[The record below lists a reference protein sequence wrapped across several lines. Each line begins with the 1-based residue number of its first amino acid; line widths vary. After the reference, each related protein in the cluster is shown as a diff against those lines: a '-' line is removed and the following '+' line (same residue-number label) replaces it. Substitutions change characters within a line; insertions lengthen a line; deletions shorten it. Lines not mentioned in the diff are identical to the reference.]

1 MTKLVGGDGRT
12 HIESRLMRESLQ
24 DRGVLSKTESERDL
38 QIFPDV
44 SLVSIGGQSI
54 FDRGKDAILPLVD
67 ELAAAKRRHKFVIG
81 VGGGTRV
88 RHTVSIAMD
97 LGLPTGGIAQLVG
110 AMEEL
115 NAILLNALLA
125 PHGSMPMQRDHFWDL
140 PLYFDAGITPIAIS
154 VPPFHFWEPPPLE
167 GAVPMHGS
175 DFGLFQLAE
184 VLGMKQLIFVKDEDG
199 LYDKDPKRHADAK
212 HIPKIALE
220 ELVKNPPKENILERD
235 LRDVLGVGVAL
246 RILVVQAVLVL
257 DEDQLL
263 HAEHLGELEQPEVRA
278 VHRHRAFEWRRLP
291 EVKRRDRDRDRRDA
305 GIEVQRQ
312 IPEVIALHRHR
323 AVRREQRV
331 QEDRVQLLHRADEL
345 GDAAGRKPEVH
356 RDRDGVAHSRAA
368 ADADH

>member
-24 DRGVLSKTESERDL
+24 DRKVLSGTESERDV

-54 FDRGKDAILPLVD
+54 FDRGKDAILPLVE

-154 VPPFHFWEPPPLE
+154 VPPFHFWEPPPLD

-175 DFGLFQLAE
+175 DFGMFQLAE
-184 VLGMKQLIFVKDEDG
+184 VLAMKQLIFVKDEDG
-199 LYDKDPKRHADAK
+199 LYDRDPKQHVGAK
-212 HIPKIALE
+212 KYDKVALSDLIA
-220 ELVKNPPKENILERD
+220 NPPPENILDEELYRTWAEAKNLKRVVIVNGLKPGQLTKALD
-235 LRDVLGVGVAL
+235 GEDVGT
-246 RILVVQAVLVL
+246 
-257 DEDQLL
+257 
-263 HAEHLGELEQPEVRA
+263 
-278 VHRHRAFEWRRLP
+278 
-291 EVKRRDRDRDRRDA
+291 
-305 GIEVQRQ
+305 
-312 IPEVIALHRHR
+312 VITKGGA
-323 AVRREQRV
+323 
-331 QEDRVQLLHRADEL
+331 
-345 GDAAGRKPEVH
+345 
-356 RDRDGVAHSRAA
+356 S
-368 ADADH
+368 

>member
-24 DRGVLSKTESERDL
+24 NKNVLSATDSERDL

-44 SLVSIGGQSI
+44 TMVSIGGQSI
-54 FDRGKDAILPLVD
+54 FDRGKDAILPLVE
-67 ELAAAKRRHKFVIG
+67 ELAEVKKRHKLVIG

-88 RHTVSIAMD
+88 RHTVSIALD

-175 DFGLFQLAE
+175 DFGLFQMAE
-184 VLGMKQLIFVKDEDG
+184 VLGFKQIIFVKDQDG
-199 LYDKDPKRHADAK
+199 LYDRDPAKHADAK
-212 HIPKIALE
+212 KYGKVSLEHLIA
-220 ELVKNPPKENILERD
+220 NPPKENILDEEMFRTWHE
-235 LRDVLGVGVAL
+235 AKNIK
-246 RILVVQAVLVL
+246 RITIVNGLKR
-257 DEDQLL
+257 
-263 HAEHLGELEQPEVRA
+263 GELTKALDGEDV
-278 VHRHRAFEWRRLP
+278 
-291 EVKRRDRDRDRRDA
+291 
-305 GIEVQRQ
+305 GT
-312 IPEVIALHRHR
+312 VITK
-323 AVRREQRV
+323 
-331 QEDRVQLLHRADEL
+331 
-345 GDAAGRKPEVH
+345 GGAA
-356 RDRDGVAHSRAA
+356 
-368 ADADH
+368 